1 MVFLL
6 FSLPLLTVLLSPI
19 VTAFGGF
26 NGNGLDALSGDP
38 GELKLTNNQS
48 DAAAG
53 PEFKLFRDSNSPADA
68 DYLGQIKFAGNSDT
82 DVERNYAKI
91 SAKIVD
97 ASNTDEDG
105 ALEFSF
111 IRAGSESINALF
123 NSTELRK
130 TS

>member
-1 MVFLL
+1 M
-6 FSLPLLTVLLSPI
+6 
-19 VTAFGGF
+19 
-26 NGNGLDALSGDP
+26 
-38 GELKLTNNQS
+38 
-48 DAAAG
+48 
-53 PEFKLFRDSNSPADA
+53 
-68 DYLGQIKFAGNSDT
+68 GQIKFAGNSDT

-123 NSTELRK
+123 NSTELLNG
-130 TS
+130 TGLDVGHTELDD